1 MQVTR
6 ATKKASFELDSG
18 LLAELQD
25 PVARG
30 AAPTESSLVE
40 NALRR
45 ELSLIRRQWRR
56 TLWEDAAADPLFLD
70 DIASVQADFAAL
82 DAETARPIG

>member
-1 MQVTR
+1 MR
-6 ATKKASFELDSG
+6 CLLEAYEG
-18 LLAELQD
+18 LMAAA
-25 PVARG
+25 PPAVARG

>member
-1 MQVTR
+1 VTR
-6 ATKKASFELDSG
+6 ATKKASFNLDSG

-25 PVARG
+25 AVARG

-56 TLWEDAAADPLFLD
+56 TLWEVAAADPLFPD
-70 DIASVQADFAAL
+70 DVAAVQAEFAVL
-82 DAETARPIG
+82 DAETARSSG